1 MTTSEPSRL
10 DRIEMLL
17 GTLAERQ
24 EISQLESTA
33 RFERIEQLN
42 ENTARLIESNARAI
56 AAHGEET
63 RTSLAAHREELR
75 ASIADVVDMVGNVA
89 VQRQAEQ
96 AAGDRENSTQIEV
109 LLGESR
115 ENIKQ
120 HQAFREEGVVFR
132 EEGVVFRDRL
142 DRMFAEIR
150 AIWQRLAN

>member
-17 GTLAERQ
+17 GNLAERQ

-56 AAHGEET
+56 AAHSEEL
-63 RTSLAAHREELR
+63 RTSLASHREELR
-75 ASIADVVDMVGNVA
+75 ANIADVVSMIEGVA

-115 ENIKQ
+115 ENIRQ
-120 HQAFREEGVVFR
+120 HQAFREEGAVFR
-132 EEGVVFRDRL
+132 GELAAFRERF
-142 DRMFAEIR
+142 DRMLGEIR
-150 AIWQRLAN
+150 AIWQRLAG

>member
-33 RFERIEQLN
+33 RFERIERLN

-63 RTSLAAHREELR
+63 RTSLAAHREALR
-75 ASIADVVDMVGNVA
+75 ASIADVVNMVGGVA

-115 ENIKQ
+115 ENIRQ
-120 HQAFREEGVVFR
+120 HETFRQESAVFR
-132 EEGVVFRDRL
+132 EELAVFRERFDRVL
-142 DRMFAEIR
+142 GEIR
-150 AIWQRLAN
+150 AIWQRLAG